1 MVPNAAV
8 NAALLQQ
15 IHGWIEAGAT
25 EDDVID
31 RLRLQA
37 VPTGYALH
45 TWIGGLHLIIYRNG
59 FLNLMIQESRKAK
72 WRS

>member
-1 MVPNAAV
+1 MDAT
-8 NAALLQQ
+8 LLQQ

-31 RLRLQA
+31 RLRLQT
-37 VPTGYALH
+37 VPTGYTIH
-45 TWIGGLHLIIYRNG
+45 TWIEGLCDHVYRSG
-59 FLNLMIQESRKAK
+59 LYILMMQENRKAN